1 MNVLAIDLKTCKWCK
16 ETKPVTAFHKH
27 KGMKD
32 GRLNKCSECVIKNV
46 KVWRKDNPQARKKEY
61 EKTRKKKG
69 ILPREEYNK
78 KLKENAIGRKASI
91 NKYSHKRRMQKSF
104 SVYSELD
111 EFVFEEA
118 CNLCTLKEQ
127 ATGFKW
133 HVDHIVPLNHKNA
146 CGLHKAANLQVVPA
160 SWNLKKSNKNMNV
173 YLFDNARY

>member
-1 MNVLAIDLKTCKWCK
+1 MNALATDLKTCKWCK
-16 ETKPVTAFHKH
+16 ETKEITSFHKH

-32 GRLNKCSECVIKNV
+32 GRLNKCSSCVTKNV
-46 KVWRKDNPQARKKEY
+46 KAWRKNNPQARKKEY
-61 EKTRKKKG
+61 EKTRKQKG

-104 SVYSELD
+104 LVYSELD

-118 CNLCTLKEQ
+118 CNLCTLREK

-146 CGLHKAANLQVVPA
+146 CGLHKASNLQVVPA
-160 SWNLKKSNKNMNV
+160 SWNLKKSNKNMDI
-173 YLFDNARY
+173 YLFDNLRY